1 MINSNFSAYPN
12 KFHTLFHLVMILVI
26 SRVFPVGQG
35 YRGQIRV
42 MQNTFIQRTYTSKAL
57 RMRVGLRTMVDSGN
71 SNSSIFGNWP
81 KKDVTATSSSSLR
94 VLPTSTR
101 PQRNTGGLRRLPIVK
116 RSTEI
121 MNEAKRIGFRIQ
133 PDAAIKNTRNRVRKQ
148 GAERLNAVTLA
159 LCVPLRDVI
168 QGYRKELRLLHPFER
183 VVADLT
189 VRARKQKDGLTL
201 QDVLDDL
208 NEARKEILIVGKEW
222 IAKAKTADTARETAE
237 IMVCLLVEK
246 KHVCRVNLI
255 IFMAIRNTSLSSFLY
270 QQSCWVTLGGRRRT
284 NM

>member
-1 MINSNFSAYPN
+1 
-12 KFHTLFHLVMILVI
+12 MILVV
-26 SRVFPVGQG
+26 SRVFPISQG

-42 MQNTFIQRTYTSKAL
+42 LHNTFPWRTVSGGL
-57 RMRVGLRTMVDSGN
+57 RMRGGLSSTIDSNN
-71 SNSSIFGNWP
+71 SNSSIVVNRQ
-81 KKDVTATSSSSLR
+81 KKEVIATSSPLSSSLQQ
-94 VLPTSTR
+94 VPPTRRT
-101 PQRNTGGLRRLPIVK
+101 QRNTGGLRRLPIVK

-121 MNEAKRIGFRIQ
+121 ITQAKRFGFRIQ
-133 PDAAIKNTRNRVRKQ
+133 PDTTMKNSRNRVRKQ

-168 QGYRKELRLLHPFER
+168 QGYRRELRLLHPFER

-222 IAKAKTADTARETAE
+222 IAKAKTADTARESAE
-237 IMVCLLVEK
+237 IMVCWLGEQND
-246 KHVCRVNLI
+246 VCR
-255 IFMAIRNTSLSSFLY
+255 
-270 QQSCWVTLGGRRRT
+270 G
-284 NM
+284 

>member
-1 MINSNFSAYPN
+1 
-12 KFHTLFHLVMILVI
+12 
-26 SRVFPVGQG
+26 
-35 YRGQIRV
+35 
-42 MQNTFIQRTYTSKAL
+42 
-57 RMRVGLRTMVDSGN
+57 
-71 SNSSIFGNWP
+71 
-81 KKDVTATSSSSLR
+81 
-94 VLPTSTR
+94 
-101 PQRNTGGLRRLPIVK
+101 
-116 RSTEI
+116 

-270 QQSCWVTLGGRRRT
+270 QQSCWFTLGGRRRT
-284 NM
+284 NMWGI